1 MKPAL
6 RINALL
12 HSAILSLLLLSTG
25 SLQAESNQ
33 LIEGFAKWQADRI
46 ERIAVDQALSDIA
59 ENTYVKK
66 YFSQTSQAMEFY
78 DTLSGQRL
86 IPLMQSYF
94 QQDLN
99 RFDQVTLCLKYQF
112 KTHLK
117 NPSQADIE
125 AVTKVFED
133 LQKLAEDSAVEIY
146 TTEDF
151 LQDNCRNVKP
161 SELKQSRFILTELQD
176 NKANNAVISRVKS
189 SFTLDE
195 EALKQALLQS
205 FKDKVIPQEKADKV
219 IFFAKRLIRLIEEI
233 EQSMAVIESNDD
245 AIAYVQKAH
254 HMLLILDLVGNA
266 AKELLGFEG
275 FNIAKLNRLKNI
287 SLFLAG
293 LADAAKQPNGA
304 DQVVAILNQYVD
316 EQDTYNRKRHNTAY
330 WGFTRQN
337 DLMSEKPKKVT
348 YRTRCSYYGLPCRDS
363 IFLSSYYGLSM
374 SYIDEQLN
382 GEKSFKGRAYGPV
395 GVELKLI
402 NYHGSPITIG
412 YAPID
417 VGNYITAEL
426 RGDSYDAK
434 TEDILSPSVFLS
446 WSSASRPFSI
456 LVGYQEDIKIENG
469 LKEDAAFIAFAFDLP
484 IATVW

>member
-1 MKPAL
+1 MKTVL
-6 RINALL
+6 RTRALL
-12 HSAILSLLLLSTG
+12 HSLTLTCLLISTG
-25 SLQAESNQ
+25 SLLAESNQ

-78 DTLSGQRL
+78 DTISGQRL

-99 RFDQVTLCLKYQF
+99 RFDQVTLCLKHQF
-112 KTHLK
+112 KTHLN
-117 NPSQADIE
+117 NPTDSDIQ

-133 LQKLAEDSAVEIY
+133 LQKLADGSEGEIY
-146 TTEDF
+146 TTQNF
-151 LQDNCRNVKP
+151 LHDNCSDVNQ
-161 SELKQSRFILTELQD
+161 SELTKSRFILTELDDKQVD
-176 NKANNAVISRVKS
+176 NALKIRVKS
-189 SFTLDE
+189 NFSLDE
-195 EALKQALLQS
+195 EALRDALLQS
-205 FKDKVIPQEKADKV
+205 FKDKVIPKEKADKV

-233 EQSMAVIESNDD
+233 EQSMEVIESND
-245 AIAYVQKAH
+245 ASIAYVQKAH
-254 HMLLILDLVGNA
+254 HMLLIMDLVGNA

-348 YRTRCSYYGLPCRDS
+348 YFTSCYYYVFPCRDS
-363 IFLSSYYGLSM
+363 LFLSSYYGLSM

-395 GVELKLI
+395 GVELKMF
-402 NYHGSPITIG
+402 NYHGSPVTIG
-412 YAPID
+412 YAPVD

-434 TEDILSPSVFLS
+434 TEDILSPSIFVS

-484 IATVW
+484 IATIW